1 MKFYN
6 LISRISGIL
15 FVLFLF
21 VSLQAAGQNATSS
34 PYSRYG
40 LGELQFGGFIKNR
53 GMGGLGQAVNIP
65 ISINYSNPASYSS
78 LWFTTY
84 ELGAHATFL
93 ELKNKQG
100 TGAADDI
107 SFGYFAMGFPVKA
120 KKWGLTF
127 GLLPYS
133 NVGYSITKEELN
145 EVNDRRNLEFEG
157 TGGLNQ
163 FFIGNGV
170 NITKSLALGVNA
182 SFLFGTIDQVR
193 RVSYPDGGY
202 INSRITDKNVVN
214 DLYFTF
220 GLQQTFD
227 SLKLSKSDSLVM
239 YDKEKKK
246 NSDSLN
252 VLAKQLSALKGEEV
266 AERSRIVT
274 STTSLTQRN
283 VEIDSLYGRVQKR
296 KQRGD
301 WSLTLGLTGAPSM
314 KLKGKRSLLME
325 SYLLTG
331 FGTEIVRDTALNLED
346 SNGKL
351 VMPLSIGFGAAMRKG
366 TKWLIGVDFTLQNW
380 QDYSL
385 FGQTDS
391 LANSWRVAAGAQL
404 IPNDRSVKGYFGIVN
419 YRMGFHYEQTYLNI
433 NSTQL
438 NSMGVS
444 AGFGFPF
451 KRSATMIQIAVEAG
465 TRGTTDNNLIEEN
478 YIKCSL
484 GFTLSDRWFVKPVF
498 D

>member
-1 MKFYN
+1 MKFYSS
-6 LISRISGIL
+6 ISRISGIL
-15 FVLFLF
+15 FILILLSSFRVG
-21 VSLQAAGQNATSS
+21 AQNATSS

-40 LGELQFGGFIKNR
+40 IGELQFGGFIKNR
-53 GMGGLGQAVNIP
+53 GMGGIGQAVNLP

-93 ELKNKQG
+93 ELKNTKG

-107 SFGYFAMGFPVKA
+107 SFGYFSMGFPVKL

-145 EVNDRRNLEFEG
+145 EIGDRRNLDFEG

-163 FFIGNGV
+163 FFIGNGF

-193 RVSYPDGGY
+193 KVSYPDGGY
-202 INSRITDKNVVN
+202 INSRITDKNIVN

-239 YDKEKKK
+239 YEKERIK
-246 NSDSLN
+246 NSDSLK
-252 VLAKQLSALKGEEV
+252 VLAKQLSALK
-266 AERSRIVT
+266 AEQSVEQEQI
-274 STTSLTQRN
+274 SLARN
-283 VEIDSLYGRVQKR
+283 SLSERNNQIDSLYSRVQNR

-325 SYLLTG
+325 SYLVTG
-331 FGTEIVRDTALNLED
+331 FGTEVVRDTALNLED
-346 SNGKL
+346 SKGKL

-366 TKWLIGVDFTLQNW
+366 TKWLIGADFTLQNW

-404 IPNDRSVKGYFGIVN
+404 VPNDRSGKSYLGIVN

-451 KRSATMIQIAVEAG
+451 KRSATMIQVAVEAG
-465 TRGTTDNNLIEEN
+465 TRGTTENNLIQEN
-478 YIKCSL
+478 YVKCSL
-484 GFTLSDRWFVKPVF
+484 GFTLSDRWFIKPVF